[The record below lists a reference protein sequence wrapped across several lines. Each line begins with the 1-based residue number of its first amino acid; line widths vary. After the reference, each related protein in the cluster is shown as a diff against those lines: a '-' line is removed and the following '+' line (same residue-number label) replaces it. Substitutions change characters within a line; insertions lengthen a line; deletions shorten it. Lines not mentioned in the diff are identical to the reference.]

1 VSTGADA
8 TTGLDDRTGELEA
21 RLARYPVDRYPVQ
34 HATTAFHLGT
44 AHLQRGSVTQAL
56 RLVTDAH
63 AIFDRLGMRLE
74 QAKALTMKGVAEREA
89 GQLDPA
95 RHSFTRAVAAFE
107 ELDQPAEQ
115 GAACFNLGLVL
126 QEQHQTALA
135 QAAMAAARGLF
146 LQSGQ
151 PAQAGAASREQ
162 GAALLRSGHAEQAL
176 PLLTEAATLA
186 EHGGDL
192 AGLGAAANVLGLA
205 HLALNSPHDAIA
217 ALGRAVGAFPRS
229 MRPAEHAMAKA
240 NLATAYEQGGNAA
253 RARLAARQARAIPDA
268 DPQVLA
274 QAQQVLD
281 RLNGDAGPDL
291 LAVLDAEPAD
301 RWTAIVREEAVR
313 WCGAEPAERLA
324 AVGGFLDGLL
334 ARPGA
339 AYDVAESL
347 LAVVLELS
355 PEPYERLVRTL
366 VQATGSRDEDDR
378 ERLQAL
384 LGSAMARFAIPQWQ
398 RLAGSL
404 NAAAV
409 DLGHDAS
416 WR

>member
-1 VSTGADA
+1 VSTGPDA
-8 TTGLDDRTGELEA
+8 TTGLDDGTGELET
-21 RLARYPVDRYPVQ
+21 RLARYPADRYPVQ

-44 AHLQRGSVTQAL
+44 AHLQRGSVTAAL
-56 RLVTDAH
+56 QQLSDAC
-63 AIFDRLGMRLE
+63 AIFGRLGMRLE
-74 QAKALTMKGVAEREA
+74 RAKALTMRGVAEREA
-89 GQLDPA
+89 DQLDPA
-95 RHSFTRAVAAFE
+95 RHSFTCAVAAFE

-126 QEQHQTALA
+126 QAQHRDALA
-135 QAAMAAARGLF
+135 RAAMAAAYELF
-146 LQSGQ
+146 LRSDQS
-151 PAQAGAASREQ
+151 AQAGAAAREQ
-162 GAALLRSGHAEQAL
+162 GGALLRAGDPRQAL

-186 EHGGDL
+186 ERGGDL
-192 AGLGAAANVLGLA
+192 AGLGAASNALGLA
-205 HLALNSPHDAIA
+205 HLALDSPHDAVV
-217 ALGRAVGAFPRS
+217 ALGRAVGAFPRT

-240 NLATAYEQGGNAA
+240 NLATAYERAGNPA
-253 RARLAARQARAIPDA
+253 RARLAARQARAIPGA

-281 RLNGDAGPDL
+281 RLSGDAGPDL

-301 RWTAIVREEAVR
+301 RWTAIVRDEALR
-313 WCGAEPAERLA
+313 WCGAEPADRLA
-324 AVGGFLDGLL
+324 AVGGVLDGLL
-334 ARPGA
+334 ARPGT
-339 AYDVAESL
+339 AYDAAESL

-355 PEPYERLVRTL
+355 PEPYERLVTTIA
-366 VQATGSRDEDDR
+366 QAAGAREEDDR
-378 ERLQAL
+378 VRLQAL

-409 DLGHDAS
+409 VLGHDTS

>member
-1 VSTGADA
+1 MSTGTDA
-8 TTGLDDRTGELEA
+8 ATGLDEGTHELEA
-21 RLARYPVDRYPVQ
+21 RLARYPADRYPVQ

-44 AHLQRGSVTQAL
+44 AHLQRGNLTQAL
-56 RLVTDAH
+56 RLVTDAY

-74 QAKALTMKGVAEREA
+74 RAKALTMRGVAEREA

-95 RHSFTRAVAAFE
+95 RHSFMRAVAAFE

-126 QEQHQTALA
+126 QEQRQTAPA
-135 QAAMAAARGLF
+135 QAAMAVARGLF
-146 LQSGQ
+146 HQSGQ
-151 PAQAGAASREQ
+151 PAQAGAAAREQ
-162 GAALLRSGHAEQAL
+162 GAALLRSGHAEEAL

-186 EHGGDL
+186 ERGGDL
-192 AGLGAAANVLGLA
+192 AGLGAATNALGLA
-205 HLALNSPHDAIA
+205 HLALNSPHDAVS
-217 ALGRAVGAFPRS
+217 ALARAVAAFPRS

-240 NLATAYEQGGNAA
+240 NLAAAYEQAGNAA

-268 DPQVLA
+268 DPLVLA

-281 RLNGDAGPDL
+281 RRDGDAGPDL

-301 RWTAIVREEAVR
+301 RWSAIVREEAVR

-334 ARPGA
+334 GRPGE
-339 AYDVAESL
+339 AYDVTESL
-347 LAVVLELS
+347 LAVVLELP

-366 VQATGSRDEDDR
+366 VQATGTRNEDEC
-378 ERLQAL
+378 ERLRAL
-384 LGSAMARFAIPQWQ
+384 IGSAMARFAIPQWQ
-398 RLAGSL
+398 RLADSL